1 MKKMTMKKT
10 ALKAA
15 GILCWIL
22 FFPVFLYPV
31 YIILS
36 SSLKT
41 KSELA
46 LNPSGIPTEPTLDNF
61 IQAFSKMNYLRSTAN
76 TVFVVVIVVG
86 ITLIMSSMAAYAIA
100 RKGKSYNWI
109 YFLFLSGLMIPFQ
122 LRMIPLYKMLV
133 NMKLVNSL
141 WGIILVYLGSQAPMT
156 IFLLSGFVKT
166 IPRELEEAAYIDG
179 AGMYRTFFSVVLPLL
194 KSSLTTVGV
203 LCAFTVWNDFLMPM
217 LFLQK
222 RDGLTIT
229 VTLSQFQGLYSSD
242 WSMIFAGVCLIV
254 LPMLI
259 IYLFAQKFIIS
270 GITAG
275 AVKG

>member
-1 MKKMTMKKT
+1 MKRLTMKKT
-10 ALKAA
+10 AFKIS

-22 FFPVFLYPV
+22 FFPVFLYPI

-36 SSLKT
+36 SALKT

-46 LNPSGIPTEPTLDNF
+46 LNPSGIPVEPTLNNF

-76 TVFVVVIVVG
+76 TIFVVVIVVG

-222 RDGLTIT
+222 RDSLTIT

>member
-1 MKKMTMKKT
+1 MKRLTMKKT
-10 ALKAA
+10 AFKIS

-22 FFPVFLYPV
+22 FFPVFLYPI

-36 SSLKT
+36 SALKT

-46 LNPSGIPTEPTLDNF
+46 LNPSGIPVEPTLNNF
-61 IQAFSKMNYLRSTAN
+61 MQAFSKMNYLRSTAN
-76 TVFVVVIVVG
+76 TIFVVVIVVG

-222 RDGLTIT
+222 RDSLTIT

>member
-1 MKKMTMKKT
+1 MKRLTMKKT
-10 ALKAA
+10 AFKIS

-22 FFPVFLYPV
+22 FFPVFLYPI

-36 SSLKT
+36 SALKT

-46 LNPSGIPTEPTLDNF
+46 LNPSGIPVEPTLNNF

-76 TVFVVVIVVG
+76 TIFVVVIVVG

-222 RDGLTIT
+222 RDSLTIT
-229 VTLSQFQGLYSSD
+229 VTLSQFQGLYSAD